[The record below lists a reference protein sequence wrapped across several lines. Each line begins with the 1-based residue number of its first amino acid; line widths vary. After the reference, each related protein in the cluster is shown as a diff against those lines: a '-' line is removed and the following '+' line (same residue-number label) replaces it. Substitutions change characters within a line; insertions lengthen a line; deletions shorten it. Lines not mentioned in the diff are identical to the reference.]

1 MILPLTIQ
9 DVSFEIG
16 GIRLIKDLNCTLEAG
31 PRTMI
36 LGANGAG
43 KSLFLRLCHGLI
55 RPTTGRVLWQ
65 GAKGRDPADAQAMVF
80 QRPVMLRRSVAANVD
95 YALKLRGMAAAERRA
110 AVEDALGHTGL
121 RRLADNPA
129 RVLSVGEQQKLALAR
144 AWALQPEVLFLDE
157 PTASLDPTATHAV
170 EQIINAIDAAGTRIV
185 MTTHDLGQARRL
197 GDEVMFLNRGRL
209 LEKTPAERFF
219 SEPENDL
226 AQAFL
231 KGELLWWQRGRDNLK
246 KNRPNREDND
256 DEKADDGN
264 GNGIGG
270 ACLCRAWGR
279 SGGGG
284 NVHHRRLDHLD
295 PELRP
300 LRLHPAPVHHQD
312 GYHGPRHRRRHRTGG
327 SSG

>member
-157 PTASLDPTATHAV
+157 PTASLDPAATHAV

-231 KGELLWWQRGRDNLK
+231 KGELLWWQRGRDNLQRK
-246 KNRPNREDND
+246 PPKP
-256 DEKADDGN
+256 
-264 GNGIGG
+264 I
-270 ACLCRAWGR
+270 
-279 SGGGG
+279 
-284 NVHHRRLDHLD
+284 
-295 PELRP
+295 
-300 LRLHPAPVHHQD
+300 
-312 GYHGPRHRRRHRTGG
+312 
-327 SSG
+327 

>member
-246 KNRPNREDND
+246 KNRPNR
-256 DEKADDGN
+256 
-264 GNGIGG
+264 
-270 ACLCRAWGR
+270 
-279 SGGGG
+279 
-284 NVHHRRLDHLD
+284 RR
-295 PELRP
+295 
-300 LRLHPAPVHHQD
+300 Q
-312 GYHGPRHRRRHRTGG
+312 
-327 SSG
+327 

>member
-1 MILPLTIQ
+1 MILPLTFQ

-65 GAKGRDPADAQAMVF
+65 GAKGRAPADAQAMVF

-95 YALKLRGMAAAERRA
+95 YALKLRGMAAAERRD
-110 AVEDALGHTGL
+110 AVEDALDHTGL

-157 PTASLDPTATHAV
+157 PTASLDPAATHAV

-209 LEKTPAERFF
+209 LEKALAERFF

-246 KNRPNREDND
+246 RKPP
-256 DEKADDGN
+256 KQ
-264 GNGIGG
+264 
-270 ACLCRAWGR
+270 
-279 SGGGG
+279 
-284 NVHHRRLDHLD
+284 RR
-295 PELRP
+295 
-300 LRLHPAPVHHQD
+300 Q
-312 GYHGPRHRRRHRTGG
+312 
-327 SSG
+327 

>member
-1 MILPLTIQ
+1 MILPLTFQ

-157 PTASLDPTATHAV
+157 PTASLDPAATHAV

-231 KGELLWWQRGRDNLK
+231 KGQLLWWQRGRDNLK
-246 KNRPNREDND
+246 KNRPNR
-256 DEKADDGN
+256 
-264 GNGIGG
+264 
-270 ACLCRAWGR
+270 
-279 SGGGG
+279 
-284 NVHHRRLDHLD
+284 RR
-295 PELRP
+295 
-300 LRLHPAPVHHQD
+300 Q
-312 GYHGPRHRRRHRTGG
+312 
-327 SSG
+327 

>member
-209 LEKTPAERFF
+209 LEKALAERFF

-246 KNRPNREDND
+246 RNPPKQ
-256 DEKADDGN
+256 
-264 GNGIGG
+264 
-270 ACLCRAWGR
+270 
-279 SGGGG
+279 
-284 NVHHRRLDHLD
+284 RR
-295 PELRP
+295 
-300 LRLHPAPVHHQD
+300 Q
-312 GYHGPRHRRRHRTGG
+312 
-327 SSG
+327 

>member
-185 MTTHDLGQARRL
+185 MTTHDLDQARRL

-231 KGELLWWQRGRDNLK
+231 KGQLLWWQRGRDNLK
-246 KNRPNREDND
+246 KNCPNR
-256 DEKADDGN
+256 
-264 GNGIGG
+264 
-270 ACLCRAWGR
+270 
-279 SGGGG
+279 
-284 NVHHRRLDHLD
+284 RR
-295 PELRP
+295 
-300 LRLHPAPVHHQD
+300 Q
-312 GYHGPRHRRRHRTGG
+312 
-327 SSG
+327 

>member
-157 PTASLDPTATHAV
+157 PTASLDPAATHAV

-246 KNRPNREDND
+246 RKPP
-256 DEKADDGN
+256 KQ
-264 GNGIGG
+264 
-270 ACLCRAWGR
+270 
-279 SGGGG
+279 
-284 NVHHRRLDHLD
+284 RR
-295 PELRP
+295 
-300 LRLHPAPVHHQD
+300 Q
-312 GYHGPRHRRRHRTGG
+312 
-327 SSG
+327 

>member
-1 MILPLTIQ
+1 MILPLTFQ

-157 PTASLDPTATHAV
+157 PTASLDPAATHAV

-209 LEKTPAERFF
+209 LEKAPAERFF
-219 SEPENDL
+219 SKPENDL

-231 KGELLWWQRGRDNLK
+231 KGELLW
-246 KNRPNREDND
+246 
-256 DEKADDGN
+256 
-264 GNGIGG
+264 
-270 ACLCRAWGR
+270 
-279 SGGGG
+279 
-284 NVHHRRLDHLD
+284 
-295 PELRP
+295 
-300 LRLHPAPVHHQD
+300 
-312 GYHGPRHRRRHRTGG
+312 
-327 SSG
+327 

>member
-157 PTASLDPTATHAV
+157 PTASLDPAATHAV

-197 GDEVMFLNRGRL
+197 GDEGMFLNRGRL

-246 KNRPNREDND
+246 RKPP
-256 DEKADDGN
+256 KQ
-264 GNGIGG
+264 
-270 ACLCRAWGR
+270 
-279 SGGGG
+279 
-284 NVHHRRLDHLD
+284 RR
-295 PELRP
+295 
-300 LRLHPAPVHHQD
+300 Q
-312 GYHGPRHRRRHRTGG
+312 
-327 SSG
+327 

>member
-185 MTTHDLGQARRL
+185 MTTHDLDQARRL

-246 KNRPNREDND
+246 KNRPNR
-256 DEKADDGN
+256 
-264 GNGIGG
+264 
-270 ACLCRAWGR
+270 
-279 SGGGG
+279 
-284 NVHHRRLDHLD
+284 RR
-295 PELRP
+295 
-300 LRLHPAPVHHQD
+300 Q
-312 GYHGPRHRRRHRTGG
+312 
-327 SSG
+327 

>member
-1 MILPLTIQ
+1 MILPLTFQ

-110 AVEDALGHTGL
+110 AVEDALDHTGL

-157 PTASLDPTATHAV
+157 PTASLDPAATHAV

-197 GDEVMFLNRGRL
+197 GDEVMFLDRGRL

-246 KNRPNREDND
+246 RKPP
-256 DEKADDGN
+256 KQ
-264 GNGIGG
+264 
-270 ACLCRAWGR
+270 
-279 SGGGG
+279 
-284 NVHHRRLDHLD
+284 RR
-295 PELRP
+295 
-300 LRLHPAPVHHQD
+300 Q
-312 GYHGPRHRRRHRTGG
+312 
-327 SSG
+327 

>member
-1 MILPLTIQ
+1 MILPLTFQ

-157 PTASLDPTATHAV
+157 PTASLDPAATHAV

-209 LEKTPAERFF
+209 LEKALAERFF

-231 KGELLWWQRGRDNLK
+231 KGELLWWQRGRDNLQRK
-246 KNRPNREDND
+246 PPKP
-256 DEKADDGN
+256 
-264 GNGIGG
+264 I
-270 ACLCRAWGR
+270 
-279 SGGGG
+279 
-284 NVHHRRLDHLD
+284 
-295 PELRP
+295 
-300 LRLHPAPVHHQD
+300 
-312 GYHGPRHRRRHRTGG
+312 
-327 SSG
+327 

>member
-157 PTASLDPTATHAV
+157 PTASLDPAATHAV

-209 LEKTPAERFF
+209 LEKAPAERFF

-246 KNRPNREDND
+246 RKPP
-256 DEKADDGN
+256 KQ
-264 GNGIGG
+264 
-270 ACLCRAWGR
+270 
-279 SGGGG
+279 
-284 NVHHRRLDHLD
+284 RR
-295 PELRP
+295 
-300 LRLHPAPVHHQD
+300 Q
-312 GYHGPRHRRRHRTGG
+312 
-327 SSG
+327 